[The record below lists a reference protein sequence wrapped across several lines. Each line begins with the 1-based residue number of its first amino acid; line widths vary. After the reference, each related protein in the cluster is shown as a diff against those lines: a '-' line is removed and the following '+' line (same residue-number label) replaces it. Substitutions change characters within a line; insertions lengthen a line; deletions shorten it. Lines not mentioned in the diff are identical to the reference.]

1 MSSSMTWDNS
11 LTTIAAESE
20 HGLLRGI
27 GRGDNVWL
35 YARIPWAGSLLD
47 GASDQERETANNR
60 LLHFFDQCAHLVT
73 TAGLQYR
80 NLLQNQYREFHI
92 LTTNMPEPYTPPHV
106 MQDSRL
112 GRWLQSAYQQQHVRH
127 RCAII
132 GIRLIAGHP
141 HTLTT
146 HHEPWSKRLCT
157 GLDHLAFTLHHGI
170 EPFDSYQ
177 DDAHTI
183 EQFMLNAGL
192 EPFSCLPTN
201 DFQQMKL
208 FLQSWWVPHAH
219 GEALP
224 ILCENSHL
232 HVFPDVESCTIAQ
245 NLWNNG
251 TPCTEWN
258 LSTECA
264 MTLFSVVSSSI
275 HHATVHDPSHLWIA
289 RLLSTAESGGSDV
302 CAISIRGTI
311 EPGIITQQEIR
322 RNQQALQK
330 NLIDRDQKGFDSTP
344 QLEEAHRTISESST
358 IARHVEL
365 PPSLI
370 HCSTTLLTPGRPHDA
385 RASINLPGFEI
396 LSFPTAGQNCLL
408 FDTMHPCSTMRF
420 HPRDLTW
427 SATMVTGGGLNS
439 CAYAGDH
446 TPSTPS
452 HQPAA
457 LLGFT
462 ETDRQPVYLSTTS
475 VHDDDR
481 EPLLLIIGST
491 GSGKTMCLLSLAFQW
506 AQIPTRTTKKPTP
519 VVFIDPKETSDF
531 STPVLAAGGH
541 VYSMDND
548 LSNGIFDPMTI
559 LEDPEEAKNTAAIM
573 LSTILDPTGQ
583 HPEWETAMTEILDYG
598 IKHGATCCGEAIT
611 RAWDDWQHAHTH
623 HQPTILPDLTGRVH
637 DDLMRL
643 ASTSQTFGLIFGTTG
658 HHTPLRMTG
667 GLTLIQAG
675 HRSLVPLPGSEK
687 TVTGRIQQW
696 VLRLTVMGAGAAVRG
711 RDGMVILD
719 EAWVALG
726 ADSASTVAQWGRLAR
741 SQRFTPVLASQK
753 VQEFVDAHLEG
764 AVSRGLLLSLDD
776 MDDSLG
782 TSNARNALTLLHVT
796 DPLGRIRHRMSIDA
810 TIENGQPN
818 WMSMKALHDPT
829 TGHVLRG
836 SIAYFI
842 DGGHSP
848 VPVDIVIPPHILA
861 DISTTPT
868 H

>member
-1 MSSSMTWDNS
+1 
-11 LTTIAAESE
+11 
-20 HGLLRGI
+20 
-27 GRGDNVWL
+27 
-35 YARIPWAGSLLD
+35 
-47 GASDQERETANNR
+47 
-60 LLHFFDQCAHLVT
+60 
-73 TAGLQYR
+73 
-80 NLLQNQYREFHI
+80 
-92 LTTNMPEPYTPPHV
+92 MPEPYTPPPSMHNS
-106 MQDSRL
+106 QL
-112 GRWLQSAYQQQHVRH
+112 GRWLHSAYHQQHIRH

-132 GIRLIAGHP
+132 GIRLIAGHAHP
-141 HTLTT
+141 STT
-146 HHEPWSKRLCT
+146 SHEPWNTRLCK
-157 GLDHLAFTLHHGI
+157 GLDRLAFTLHHGV

-177 DDAHTI
+177 EDAHTI

-192 EPFSCLPTN
+192 EPFSCLPLEE
-201 DFQQMKL
+201 FQHMKL
-208 FLQSWWVPHAH
+208 FLQSWWVPQAH

-245 NLWNNG
+245 NHWNHG

-258 LSTECA
+258 LPTECP
-264 MTLFSVVSSSI
+264 MTLFSIASSSI
-275 HHATVHDPSHLWIA
+275 RHAPVNDPTHLWIA
-289 RLLSTAESGGSDV
+289 RLLSSGESGGSDV

-311 EPGIITQQEIR
+311 EPGTITHHEIR
-322 RNQQALQK
+322 RNQQALHK
-330 NLIDRDQKGFDSTP
+330 NLIDRDHKGFDSTP
-344 QLEEAHRTISESST
+344 QLDEAHRTISESST
-358 IARHVEL
+358 IARHAEL
-365 PPSLI
+365 PPSLV
-370 HCSTTLLTPGRPHDA
+370 HCSTTLLVPGRPQDA
-385 RASINLPGFEI
+385 RTSLHLPGFEI
-396 LSFPTAGQNCLL
+396 ISFPTAGQNCLL

-427 SATMVTGGGLNS
+427 SATMVTGSGLSS
-439 CAYAGDH
+439 CASAGDH
-446 TPSTPS
+446 THTSNQS
-452 HQPAA
+452 QQMA

-475 VHDDDR
+475 VHDEDR

-506 AQIPTRTTKKPTP
+506 AQIPTHATNEPTP

-531 STPVLAAGGH
+531 STPVRAAGGH
-541 VYSMDND
+541 VYRMDSD
-548 LSNGIFDPMTI
+548 LSNGIFDPMTV

-598 IKHGATCCGEAIT
+598 MKHGATCCGEAIT
-611 RAWDDWQHAHTH
+611 RAYHDWQHAHSNKEHTV
-623 HQPTILPDLTGRVH
+623 LPELTERVH

-643 ASTSQTFGLIFGTTG
+643 ATTSQTFGLIFGTSG
-658 HHTPLRMTG
+658 RQTPLRMTG

-753 VQEFVDAHLEG
+753 VQEFIDAHLEG
-764 AVSRGLLLSLDD
+764 AISRGLILSLDD

-782 TSNARNALTLLHVT
+782 TSNARNALTLLHVA
-796 DPLGRIRHRMSIDA
+796 DPSGRVRYRMPLDA
-810 TIENGQPN
+810 TVENGQPN

-829 TGHVLRG
+829 TGRVIRG

-842 DGGHSP
+842 DGARSP
-848 VPVDIVIPPHILA
+848 VPVEIVIPPRLLA
-861 DISTTPT
+861 AISTTPT